1 MIHTKNMSF
10 KLRPAEDFRIFLLRA
25 FCLTFLSFVVC
36 GQNARAQSQA
46 LNGQIEGV
54 VTDAGGA
61 AIPNAKVTVTNIET
75 GVVRTVNSDD
85 NGVYRAPLLPLGV
98 YTVVVEAASFKRL
111 SRSGVTL
118 TTGQIAT
125 VDLRL
130 ETGAVTEEVTVTAD
144 APVADLGK
152 IDVGRVMNEREV
164 KNLPLVSRNPYNFS
178 LLQANVTGRP
188 NSEFGV
194 PRINANGFARRTNY
208 QLDGNNNTQTDR
220 AGIRLMPLS
229 EIFVSEVQLVTN
241 GFAAEFGN
249 TPGLIMNAV
258 TPSGTNQ
265 FHGNASYRFR
275 RTPFSAR
282 PFFFAGA
289 NKPPAIVDD
298 VAGAVGGPLV
308 KDRWHFFTGY
318 EHVKRD
324 LGGEPARALTIT
336 EANKTALIAAGLPA
350 AAFPANIPAQQK
362 VDFFIVRTDVQL
374 DSGNRLAGRYN
385 LFRNTSP
392 DNIAGGLNTFER
404 SIDFVD
410 ASDSVG
416 IQAISVFSPTALN
429 ELRYQY
435 ARRKSQNLPNKNS
448 GKGLTIVIAGIANF
462 GAPTNDPL
470 QPLQTSN
477 QILDNFTLTRGKHT
491 LKFGGGFN
499 FVEDSR
505 VSGVF
510 AQYTFPSIAAYVAAK
525 NGSAPAGY
533 TTYQETIGNPEIDY
547 NTEFYHLFAQD
558 DWKVTPRLK
567 INYGVRYDLYNLPRA
582 NRNSPLAL
590 SQDFKIDKN
599 NFAPRLGIVYG
610 IRGGDRPTVI
620 RASAGLY
627 YDQPLID
634 VYRRALQ
641 GNGSPTFLNYSFN
654 PTSPGAPRFPTTL
667 GTLPPGVATPRQS
680 VTGVSPDFVNL
691 AVLHTNVQ
699 VEQALSQNF
708 SLTVGAIHSRG
719 NHIPIYRNINPI
731 NPVSTLADGRPKFDT
746 VINANTRL
754 YPNFNNVLLA
764 ESVGNSNYDAGTF
777 QLTKRFANG
786 YQFSANYTWSHSI
799 DDAPEQNLVAVTDF
813 VLSDPTNRKRDRGDS
828 VADQRHTFVL
838 SFVGRPTFSVD
849 NPFLKRLIDD
859 NQIGVIATAN
869 NGETFNI
876 TSNLDLNA
884 DGVAGSDRPLF
895 IGRNTGRTPNQVNV
909 DFRFTRYLTFT
920 ERFNAE
926 IIAEFV
932 NVFNRRSVYQINS
945 VVTTNADGG
954 LAAPLPDFSLRNPT
968 ALDARQFQLGFKFNF

>member
-1 MIHTKNMSF
+1 MSPEI
-10 KLRPAEDFRIFLLRA
+10 RRARRFRRSLLRVC
-25 FCLTFLSFVVC
+25 CLLGIILVVWAPD
-36 GQNARAQSQA
+36 ARAQSQA

-54 VTDAGGA
+54 VTDASGA
-61 AIPNAKVTVTNIET
+61 AIPNAKITATNLET
-75 GVVRTVNSDD
+75 GVARAVTSDE
-85 NGVYRAPLLPLGV
+85 NGVYRVPLLPLGAYRIV
-98 YTVVVEAASFKRL
+98 AEAAGFKRL
-111 SRSGVTL
+111 SRAGVTL
-118 TTGQIAT
+118 VTGQIAT

-130 ETGAVTEEVTVTAD
+130 ETGAISEEVTVTSD
-144 APVADLGK
+144 APIADLGK

-164 KNLPLVSRNPYNFS
+164 KNLPLVSRNPYNFA

-282 PFFFAGA
+282 PFFFTGA
-289 NKPPAIVDD
+289 RKPPAIVDD
-298 VAGAVGGPLV
+298 FAGAVGGPLV

-318 EHVKRD
+318 ERVKRD

-336 EANKTALIAAGLPA
+336 EANKAALIAAGLPA
-350 AAFPANIPAQQK
+350 EAFPANIPAQQK
-362 VDFFIVRTDVQL
+362 VDFFIFRTDLQI
-374 DSGNRLAGRYN
+374 DSANRLAGRYN

-392 DNIAGGLNTFER
+392 DNIAGGLNTLQR

-410 ASDSVG
+410 SSDSVG
-416 IQAISVFSPTALN
+416 AQAISVFSPTVLN

-435 ARRKSQNLPNKNS
+435 ANRKSQNLSNKNS
-448 GKGLTIVIAGIANF
+448 GTGLTIVIAGVANF
-462 GAPTNDPL
+462 GAPTNDL
-470 QPLQTSN
+470 VQPLQTSH
-477 QILDNFTLTRGKHT
+477 QLLDNVTLTRESHT
-491 LKFGGGFN
+491 LKLGGGFN
-499 FVEDSR
+499 FIEDERESR
-505 VSGVF
+505 VF
-510 AQYTFPSIAAYVAAK
+510 AQYTFPSISAYVAAG
-525 NGSAPAGY
+525 NGTAPAGY
-533 TTYQETIGNPEIDY
+533 TTYQETIGNPEINY
-547 NTEFYHLFAQD
+547 RTEFYHLFAQD
-558 DWKVTPRLK
+558 DWKVTPRFKL
-567 INYGVRYDLYNLPRA
+567 NYGLRYDLYNVPRA
-582 NRNSPLAL
+582 NPNSPLAL
-590 SQDFKIDKN
+590 SRDFKIDKN
-599 NFAPRLGIVYG
+599 NFAPRFGLVYG
-610 IRGGDRPTVI
+610 LRAGDRPTVI

-627 YDQPLID
+627 YDPPLID

-641 GNGSPTFLNYSFN
+641 GNGSPAFLNYSFN
-654 PTSPGAPRFPTTL
+654 PTSAGAPRFPSTL
-667 GTLPPGVATPRQS
+667 GSLPPGVATPRQS
-680 VTGVSPDFVNL
+680 ITGVSPDFVNL
-691 AVLHTNVQ
+691 AVFHTNVQ
-699 VEQALSQNF
+699 IEQALSQNF

-719 NHIPIYRNINPI
+719 NHIPVYRNINPI
-731 NPVSTLADGRPKFDT
+731 NPIATLADGRPKFDT
-746 VINANTRL
+746 GININTRL

-777 QLTKRFANG
+777 QLAKRFADG

-799 DDAPEQNLVAVTDF
+799 DDAPEQNLVAVTDL
-813 VLSDPTNRKRDRGDS
+813 VQSDPTNRRRDRGNS
-828 VADQRHTFVL
+828 VADQRHTLVL
-838 SFVGRPTFSVD
+838 SFVGRPTFAI
-849 NPFLKRLIDD
+849 NNTFLNRLVND

-884 DGVAGSDRPLF
+884 DGLTGSDRPLF

-920 ERFNAE
+920 ERLNAE
-926 IIAEFV
+926 VFAEFV
-932 NVFNRRSVYQINS
+932 NVFNHRSVFQINS
-945 VVTTNADGG
+945 VVTTNADGR
-954 LAAPLPDFSLRNPT
+954 LAAPLPDFSLSNPT